1 MSLTIFGQRNGT
13 LRNAEMVEPAISRN
27 PVRSAAFGITAGFF
41 VAFVGPVT
49 ASAAQCGDLCDRM
62 WMARASVADVREK
75 LDAAPDAVNRR
86 EKGFLPLHVAAMT
99 NPDPAVAAL
108 LLERGAALEA
118 RTKEGA
124 TPLHLA
130 AGGFG
135 WQQTILTAAIFYSHL
150 RKHGLIRAIK
160 ERLEFEKNYY
170 LAVNSTK
177 FVKFLLDAGANVS
190 SRDNRGYTPLHYA
203 AANSNN
209 PRIIRLLL
217 RRGAS
222 VNALNNLGSSPLHFA
237 ALGNPDPI
245 ISELLLKNGADFQSR
260 SRATGGTPLHS
271 AAQNW
276 SVPVLKLIL
285 EWGSDVTATD
295 SNGATPLHLAA
306 RNFNPDI
313 AKLLVDNGASL
324 ESRDKWG
331 RTPLHYAVEVG
342 RNPAVALLLIEMGAN
357 IHAKNE
363 DGKSAKETF
372 LSFNPK
378 FVERRRGYYGKG
390 RYRKML
396 DRLEQLLQQ

>member
-1 MSLTIFGQRNGT
+1 
-13 LRNAEMVEPAISRN
+13 MVKPALSRN
-27 PVRSAAFGITAGFF
+27 PVRSIAFGIAAGFV
-41 VAFVGPVT
+41 VAVVDPVT
-49 ASAAQCGDLCDRM
+49 VSAARCGDLCDRM

-75 LDAAPDAVNRR
+75 LDATPDVVNRR

-135 WQQTILTAAIFYSHL
+135 LQQAIITAAIFYSHL
-150 RKHGLIRAIK
+150 RKHGLTRAIK
-160 ERLEFEKNYY
+160 ERQEFEKDYF
-170 LAVNSTK
+170 LAVNRTEL
-177 FVKFLLDAGANVS
+177 VKFLLNSRANVS

-222 VNALNNLGSSPLHFA
+222 VNALDNLDSTPLHFA
-237 ALGNPDPI
+237 ALSNPDPV
-245 ISELLLKNGADFQSR
+245 ISELLLKNGANLQSR

-276 SVPVLKLIL
+276 SVPVLKLLL
-285 EWGSDVTATD
+285 EWGGDVTATD
-295 SNGATPLHLAA
+295 SDGATPLHLAA
-306 RNFNPDI
+306 RNLNPDI
-313 AKLLVDNGASL
+313 AKLLVNSGASL
-324 ESRDKWG
+324 ESKDKRG

-342 RNPAVALLLIEMGAN
+342 NNPTIALFFIKMGAN
-357 IHAKNE
+357 IHAKDNE
-363 DGKSAKETF
+363 EKSAFKIF
-372 LSFNPK
+372 LSGNPK
-378 FVERRRGYYGKG
+378 TDDWRRGYYGKG
-390 RYRKML
+390 HYRDML
-396 DRLEQLLQQ
+396 DRLKKLLQQ